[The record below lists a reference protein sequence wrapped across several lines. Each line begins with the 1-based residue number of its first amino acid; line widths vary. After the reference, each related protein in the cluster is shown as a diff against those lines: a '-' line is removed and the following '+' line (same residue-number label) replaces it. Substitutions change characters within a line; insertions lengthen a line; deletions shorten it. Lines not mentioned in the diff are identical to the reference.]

1 MFSAKK
7 TITRSLFAATTAA
20 VILAGTVGA
29 HAGEDAIK
37 YRKAVMSAIG
47 AHMGAIST
55 ILKTGAGDMKDIP
68 VHADA
73 MAGLA
78 NMTGHL
84 FPRDSG
90 PMDGETAT
98 KPEVWEKPED
108 FNKIVMAF
116 VAEAEKLATVSKT
129 GDKAAIGAQ
138 LGALGK
144 NACKAC
150 HDGYKEKKS

>member
-1 MFSAKK
+1 MLVTRK
-7 TITRSLFAATTAA
+7 TIKRGIFAAAVTT
-20 VILAGTVGA
+20 VILGSSVGA

-37 YRKAVMSAIG
+37 YRKAVMSAVG
-47 AHMGAIST
+47 AHMGAISA

-78 NMTGHL
+78 NMTGHI
-84 FPRDSG
+84 FPKDSG
-90 PMDGETAT
+90 PMDGETAA
-98 KPEVWEKPED
+98 KADVWEKPDD
-108 FNKIVMAF
+108 FNKVVMAF
-116 VAEAEKLATVSKT
+116 VAEAEKLAVVAKT

>member
-1 MFSAKK
+1 MLISKK
-7 TITRSLFAATTAA
+7 TFTRGIFATAAAT
-20 VILAGTVGA
+20 VILASAVGA

-37 YRKAVMSAIG
+37 YRKAVMSAVG
-47 AHMGAIST
+47 GHMNAIST
-55 ILKTGAGDMKDIP
+55 ILKTGVGDMKDIP

-78 NMTGHL
+78 NMTGHI
-84 FPRDSG
+84 FPKDSG
-90 PMDGETAT
+90 PMDGETAA
-98 KPEVWEKPED
+98 KADIWEKPDD

-116 VAEAEKLATVSKT
+116 VAEAEKLAAVAKS
-129 GDKAAIGAQ
+129 GDKAAIGGQ

-150 HDGYKEKKS
+150 HDDYKEKKS